1 MPTVVLEAMA
11 CGKAV
16 IATDVGATSTV
27 IGSPDVGMLIPPQD
41 PLAIKEALEKLLND
55 YEKKIQMGKNARK
68 KILSNYLWDVI
79 VPKIEEVYLKV
90 IKDG

>member
-1 MPTVVLEAMA
+1 M
-11 CGKAV
+11 

-55 YEKKIQMGKNARK
+55 YEKKIRMGKNARK